1 MSQQSIARVRSLRV
15 ASDRRIT
22 DEVGNT
28 PLLRVHL
35 FDDVCPDVE
44 IHAKAEFMNPGGSV
58 KDRPALRMIE
68 EGERSGRLTHDRII
82 LDSTSGNTG
91 IAYAM
96 FGAAKGY
103 RVRLVMPTNVS
114 EERKLLVTAYG
125 AEIEY
130 SDAQEGSDGAIRL
143 ARSIRDADPD
153 RYFMPDQYNND
164 ANWRAHYDG
173 TGQEIWEQ
181 TAGRVTHFIAGLG
194 TSGTFVGTSR
204 RLREHNPRIRC
215 ISVQPEEPWHGLEG
229 LKHMA
234 SSIVPGIYDPTLADE
249 DVGVSTEDAYDVAR
263 RLATAEGILAGHS
276 SGGALL
282 VAGRVGR
289 QLAAEG
295 RSGVIVMI
303 FADGGDRYLSSGL
316 YRLRTR

>member
-1 MSQQSIARVRSLRV
+1 MSQQSAAPVRRQLRM
-15 ASDRRIT
+15 ATDRRIT
-22 DEVGNT
+22 DEIGNT

-35 FDDVCPDVE
+35 FDEVAPGVE
-44 IHAKAEFMNPGGSV
+44 IFAKAEFMNPGGSV

-68 EGERSGRLTHDRII
+68 EGERSGRLTRDKVI

-96 FGAAKGY
+96 IGAAKGY

-114 EERKLLVTAYG
+114 EERKQLVTAYG

-130 SDAQEGSDGAIRL
+130 SDALEGSDGAILL
-143 ARSIRDADPD
+143 ARQLRDAEPD

-173 TGQEIWEQ
+173 TGLEIWEQ
-181 TAGRVTHFIAGLG
+181 TGGRVTHFIAGLG

-204 RLREHNPRIRC
+204 RLKELNSQIRC
-215 ISVQPEEPWHGLEG
+215 ISVEPDEPWHGLEG
-229 LKHMA
+229 LKHMET
-234 SSIVPGIYDPTLADE
+234 SIVPGIYDATIADLN
-249 DVGVSTEDAYDVAR
+249 VGVSTEDAYEVAR
-263 RLATAEGILAGHS
+263 RLATTEGILIGHS
-276 SGGALL
+276 SGAALFA
-282 VAGRVGR
+282 AGRV
-289 QLAAEG
+289 AAELASTG
-295 RSGVIVMI
+295 GGGVVVIV

-316 YRLRTR
+316 YRQRE